1 MKYELSKKTS
11 DVTDLHLTG
20 MQTILDYSDKWVQ
33 VYTDISAFKGT
44 VYAGFGA
51 KIEYQDGSFQEIS
64 NPLERTVQT
73 LMLKL

>member
-33 VYTDISAFKGT
+33 VYTMVLILKALYMPAVVPELNTKIVHFKKFPNL
-44 VYAGFGA
+44 V
-51 KIEYQDGSFQEIS
+51 
-64 NPLERTVQT
+64 ERTVPT